1 MIRKNFFFFLL
12 LIKENPA
19 VKTDTRLES
28 YLGWCV
34 VVVVSLPILALPLSE
49 DALQFPELE

>member
-1 MIRKNFFFFLL
+1 M
-12 LIKENPA
+12 PA
-19 VKTDTRLES
+19 VKIVKARVES

>member
-1 MIRKNFFFFLL
+1 MIRKNFFFFLF

-19 VKTDTRLES
+19 VKIDTRLES